1 MKKIFKISIFLALVL
16 FCLSACRTPAEWQKS
31 DEIQSGIYAVEVVKD
46 SESSITWY
54 ATVDSSTDTVLSIN
68 LIYPK
73 DLGEPG
79 ETSAAVNGKSLKIT
93 KSMADREEGGVLFF
107 VLPYEYMTS
116 DCGDEIEI
124 IQSFSNGEETVYYR
138 PSDIFTA
145 LTANENE

>member
-1 MKKIFKISIFLALVL
+1 MKKILKISIFLILVL

-31 DEIQSGIYAVEVVKD
+31 DEIQSGIYAVEVVKEKEK
-46 SESSITWY
+46 ESSITWY

-79 ETSAAVNGKSLKIT
+79 ETSAVVNGKSLKIT

-107 VLPYEYMTS
+107 VLPYDYMQKECS
-116 DCGDEIEI
+116 AEIEI
-124 IQSFSNGEETVYYR
+124 IQSFSNGEETVFYR
-138 PSDIFTA
+138 PQDIFLS
-145 LTANENE
+145 LTNK